1 MRDYKTLIS
10 SMTLEQKASILTG
23 CGLESTPIEELGV
36 EKVTFCDGPSGLHNG
51 SVCNIKGG
59 NIAFAP
65 PVSMAATW
73 DRNLVRKIGEVFG
86 KNCVAANVNMLLAPS
101 VNLLRNPLCGRN
113 YEYFSEDPILAGEL
127 GAEFINGIQSMGVGT
142 SLKHFAMNHQE
153 LYRRV
158 VNVECDERTMR
169 ELYLRVFEIIV
180 KKSNPTSVM
189 CAYNKV
195 NGHYCSENKK
205 LLTKILRDEWG
216 FDGQIISDWGAVHNL
231 GKSLHAGLD
240 MQMPHNKDVL
250 QDVELGLSKGWCT
263 MEDVDRA
270 VENQIKLVDRLL
282 SMARPSEPFN
292 REEAHLFAE
301 QAAAEGMVLLRN
313 DDNILPIN
321 PQKIKK
327 IAVMGKFAEDPIAVA
342 APGSSGSVTVDYES
356 IDKPLDF
363 IRKYA
368 EENGIEVTYTPLYE
382 KEMGGYAH
390 PVRGQ
395 LIHTAVKA
403 DMVLFF
409 TGYHPCH
416 EVEGDDR
423 PSLDLPYN
431 IIRLASEACRVNPNT
446 VLIQSNGCSIAPYFM
461 YSDPKAILQTW
472 LTGEGG
478 GKAIAD
484 ILFGKINPS
493 GKLPM
498 TFMRELDPDME
509 CPGDGIK
516 LDYKERQYIGYRYYD
531 KHPEK
536 VWYPFGYGMS
546 YTTFE
551 YSNLII
557 SPEQSDDP
565 KALITVKFDVTNT
578 GNMAGK
584 EVVQIYVSP
593 IESTVVRPEKEL
605 QGFEKLELQPGETK
619 TVTIKLDDRAFAYYN
634 TNEEDWHV
642 ESGKYDILVGA
653 SAADIRLKGQYSVE
667 WENDYTVNRAAFKD
681 LSFAQMLIA
690 SAKKK

>member
-10 SMTLEQKASILTG
+10 KMTLEQKASILTG
-23 CGLESTPIEELGV
+23 EGLESTPIEELGI
-36 EKVTFCDGPSGLHNG
+36 EKVTFCDGPSGLRDGNA
-51 SVCNIKGG
+51 CNIKGG

-65 PVSMAATW
+65 PISMAATW
-73 DRNLVRKIGEVFG
+73 DRALVREIGEVFG
-86 KNCVAANVNMLLAPS
+86 RNCVAAGINMLLSPA

-153 LYRRV
+153 LYRGV
-158 VNVECDERTMR
+158 VNAECDERTMR
-169 ELYLRVFEIIV
+169 EMYLRVFEIVI

-195 NGHYCSENKK
+195 NGHYCSENRK

-216 FDGQIISDWGAVHNL
+216 FGGQVISDWGAVHNL
-231 GKSLHAGLD
+231 AKALHAGLD
-240 MQMPHNKDVL
+240 MQMPYNENIL
-250 QDVELGLSKGWCT
+250 QDIQLGLEKGWCS

-270 VENQIKLVDRLL
+270 VENQIKLVDVLL
-282 SMARPSEPFN
+282 SMPRPTEPFN
-292 REEAHLFAE
+292 REKAHTFAE
-301 QAAAEGMVLLRN
+301 LAAAEGMVLLRN

-327 IAVMGKFAEDPIAVA
+327 IAVMGKFAEDPVAIA
-342 APGSSGSVTVDYES
+342 APASSGSVTVDDES

-368 EENGIEVTYTPLYE
+368 EENGIEVTYTPLFE
-382 KEMGGYAH
+382 KDMGGYTH
-390 PVRGQ
+390 PVRGE
-395 LIHTAVKA
+395 LIPAAVNA
-403 DMVLFF
+403 DLVLFF

-423 PSLDLPYN
+423 PSIELPYN

-446 VLIQSNGCSIAPYFM
+446 IMIQSNGCSIAPYFM
-461 YSDPKAILQTW
+461 YCDPKGILQTW

-484 ILFGKINPS
+484 ILFGKVNPS
-493 GKLPM
+493 GRLPM
-498 TFMRELDPDME
+498 TFMRELDPDLE
-509 CPGDGIK
+509 YPGDGIK

-546 YTTFE
+546 YTTFK
-551 YSNLII
+551 YSNLKIT
-557 SPEQSDDP
+557 PECSDDP
-565 KALITVKFDVTNT
+565 KTTVTVQFDITNT
-578 GNMAGK
+578 GDVAGK
-584 EVVQIYVSP
+584 EVAQVYVSATEP
-593 IESTVVRPEKEL
+593 TIVRPEKEL
-605 QGFEKLELQPGETK
+605 QGFEKIELQAGETK
-619 TVTIKLDDRAFAYYN
+619 TVTIELNERSFAYYN

-642 ESGKYDILVGA
+642 ESGTYNIMVGA
-653 SAADIRLKGQYSVE
+653 SAADIRLKGEYTVE
-667 WENDYTVNRAAFKD
+667 WEDDYTINREGFKD
-681 LSFAQMLIA
+681 LSFAEMLIA
-690 SAKKK
+690 SAKEE